1 MLEIEIRD
9 INNNPKGKVNLSE
22 AIFNNPASESVV
34 HSAVVS
40 YLANQ
45 RQGTH
50 ATKTRGF
57 VSGGGK
63 KPWKQK
69 KTGRARAGSTRSPIW
84 RGGGIVF
91 GPQPRDYSIK
101 LPQNMKKTALYKALT
116 MKLSDGE
123 LGVVDSI
130 SMDKPRTK
138 DLVNILKNMGLSEK
152 TVLIVLPEK
161 GDNIMLS
168 VRNIPTANVVRV
180 SDLSAYH
187 IAAFGHVLF
196 TADAISKLQSG
207 VSEKSCDFSGS
218 ESNAEVAAV

>member
-1 MLEIEIRD
+1 MEKDMFEIEVKD
-9 INNNPKGKVNLSE
+9 INNNAKGKIALSE
-22 AIFNNPASESVV
+22 AIFNSTASESVV

-50 ATKTRGF
+50 ATKTVSM

-69 KTGRARAGSTRSPIW
+69 KTGRARHGSIRSPIW

-91 GPQPRDYSIK
+91 GPQPRDYSIN
-101 LPQNMKKTALYKALT
+101 LPKNMKKTALCKALT

-123 LGVVDSI
+123 IAVVDSI
-130 SMDKPRTK
+130 SMDKPKTK
-138 DLVNILKNMGLSEK
+138 DMARILNNMGLSEK

-161 GDNIMLS
+161 DDNVMLS
-168 VRNIPTANVVRV
+168 VRNIPTADVVRV
-180 SDLSAYH
+180 SDLNAYQV
-187 IAAFGHVLF
+187 AAFDCILF
-196 TADAISKLQSG
+196 TADAISKLQSNL
-207 VSEKSCDFSGS
+207 ETK
-218 ESNAEVAAV
+218 AEVAV